1 MICAKHVNIWYTIG
15 MSKKIPEF
23 KSAEEERAYW
33 AETGQTADAGPRED
47 RTADSGDLKLPEKT
61 ICLHLPGAMLEE
73 LRVQSHLMNVPHQ
86 SLMKTYLVERIE
98 REMMKERPD

>member
-1 MICAKHVNIWYTIG
+1 

-33 AETGQTADAGPRED
+33 AEVKEIEDAGPKVERVSV
-47 RTADSGDLKLPEKT
+47 SGGLKLPEKT
-61 ICLHLPGAMLEE
+61 ICLRLPGAMLEE
-73 LRVQSHLMNVPHQ
+73 LRVQSHLMDVPHQ

-98 REMMKERPD
+98 REMMKERSD

>member
-1 MICAKHVNIWYTIG
+1 

-33 AETGQTADAGPRED
+33 AEVGKIED
-47 RTADSGDLKLPEKT
+47 TSPKAERVPVSGGLKLPEKT
-61 ICLHLPGAMLEE
+61 ICLRLPGAMLEE
-73 LRVQSHLMNVPHQ
+73 LRVQSHLMDVPHQ

-98 REMMKERPD
+98 REMMKERSD